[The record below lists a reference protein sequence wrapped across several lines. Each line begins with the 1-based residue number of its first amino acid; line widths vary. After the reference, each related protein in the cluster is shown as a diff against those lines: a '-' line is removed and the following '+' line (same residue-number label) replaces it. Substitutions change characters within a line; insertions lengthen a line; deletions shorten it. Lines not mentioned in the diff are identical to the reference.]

1 MTDNELSIARYRGK
15 AASYDASAERTM
27 ALRRRT
33 IALLQLVP
41 GQTVLD
47 VGAGTGLSYALLRD
61 GVRETGRVLAFEQS
75 PDMFALAHRRVQRE
89 GWRNVWH
96 TNEPAETV
104 RLPHTADAVL
114 FNYTHDICRTPEAVA
129 NTLRLAA
136 TTGIVGGSIEDGSGD
151 RAAPLYPLALA
162 TERIRA
168 AVEAA
173 RDLPFPF
180 TLTARA
186 ENYFIGQPDLA
197 DTIRRLQAY
206 QEAGADVLFAP
217 GLRTREDIAAV
228 VSSVD
233 RPVNVLMGMEGVT
246 LTVADLEALGV
257 KRISVGGSFARAAYG
272 AFLRAAKEVQDKG
285 SFGYADEAISG
296 RDITRLLRKPPG

>member
-1 MTDNELSIARYRGK
+1 MNDTLSARALAFRQLHTD
-15 AASYDASAERTM
+15 
-27 ALRRRT
+27 
-33 IALLQLVP
+33 P
-41 GQTVLD
+41 GCFVIPNPWD
-47 VGAGTGLSYALLRD
+47 VGSARLLAQM
-61 GVRETGRVLAFEQS
+61 GFK
-75 PDMFALAHRRVQRE
+75 ALASTGAGHAFSCGLCDGAVGRE
-89 GWRNVWH
+89 RMLAH
-96 TNEPAETV
+96 L
-104 RLPHTADAVL
+104 RQMADATDL
-114 FNYTHDICRTPEAVA
+114 PLSADLENGFGPEPETVA
-129 NTLRLAA
+129 NTIRLAA
-136 TTGIVGGSIEDGSGD
+136 TTGIVGASIEDGSGD
-151 RAAPLYPLALA
+151 RHAPILPLALA
-162 TERIRA
+162 TDRIRA

-173 RDLPFPF
+173 RALPFPF

-186 ENYFIGQPDLA
+186 ENYFVGQPDLA
-197 DTIRRLQAY
+197 DTIQRLQAY

-272 AFLRAAKEVQDKG
+272 AFLRAAKEVQEKG

>member
-1 MTDNELSIARYRGK
+1 MNDTLSARALAFRQLHTD
-15 AASYDASAERTM
+15 
-27 ALRRRT
+27 
-33 IALLQLVP
+33 P
-41 GQTVLD
+41 GCFVIPNPWD
-47 VGAGTGLSYALLRD
+47 VGSARLLAQM
-61 GVRETGRVLAFEQS
+61 GFK
-75 PDMFALAHRRVQRE
+75 ALASTGAGHAFSCGLCDGAVGRE
-89 GWRNVWH
+89 RMLAH
-96 TNEPAETV
+96 L
-104 RLPHTADAVL
+104 RQMADATDL
-114 FNYTHDICRTPEAVA
+114 PLSADLENGFGPEPETVA
-129 NTLRLAA
+129 NTIRLAA
-136 TTGIVGGSIEDGSGD
+136 TTGIVGASIEDGSGD
-151 RAAPLYPLALA
+151 RHAPILPLALA

-272 AFLRAAKEVQDKG
+272 AFLRAAKEVQEKG

>member
-1 MTDNELSIARYRGK
+1 L
-15 AASYDASAERTM
+15 
-27 ALRRRT
+27 
-33 IALLQLVP
+33 
-41 GQTVLD
+41 
-47 VGAGTGLSYALLRD
+47 
-61 GVRETGRVLAFEQS
+61 
-75 PDMFALAHRRVQRE
+75 
-89 GWRNVWH
+89 
-96 TNEPAETV
+96 
-104 RLPHTADAVL
+104 
-114 FNYTHDICRTPEAVA
+114 
-129 NTLRLAA
+129 
-136 TTGIVGGSIEDGSGD
+136 SGD
-151 RAAPLYPLALA
+151 RSRTAAA
-162 TERIRA
+162 TARSPPPAGPRHRERIRA

-233 RPVNVLMGMEGVT
+233 RPRNVLMGMEGVT

-272 AFLRAAKEVQDKG
+272 AFLRAAKEVQER
-285 SFGYADEAISG
+285 AQL
-296 RDITRLLRKPPG
+296 RLRR